1 VSFYILKIHNVEE
14 KMTLLL
20 SIGAG
25 LVIGFLIGL
34 TGMGGGALMTPFLL
48 FVMKFD
54 PVMAVGTD
62 LAFASITKIAGG
74 IQHYRHRNVSLK
86 HVAWMAVGS
95 IPASFG
101 GAQIVLRM
109 GPRLVED
116 VMPPILGGVLV
127 LVGLIILARALNV
140 FAPRE
145 FDEINWPIPLSLIA
159 IGVFGGFL
167 VGMTSIGGGTVIM
180 ALMIIFFTIPINFM
194 VGLDVVHG
202 AVLAAVAA
210 LTYAVAGQTD
220 WSLVGSLLIG
230 SVPGVWLGA
239 QAINRIDRRLVRL
252 VLSVLIIGAGLNL
265 LFG

>member
-1 VSFYILKIHNVEE
+1 
-14 KMTLLL
+14 MTLLPP
-20 SIGAG
+20 IGAG

-48 FVMKFD
+48 LVMKLD

-95 IPASFG
+95 LPASYV

-109 GPRLVED
+109 GPNLVEN
-116 VMPPILGGVLV
+116 VMPTILGGVLV
-127 LVGLIILARALNV
+127 AVGLIILARALNL
-140 FAPRE
+140 FAPRQ
-145 FDEINWPIPLSLIA
+145 FDEAQWPAPSALIT

-194 VGLDVVHG
+194 VGLDVLHG
-202 AVLAAVAA
+202 AVLASVAA
-210 LTYAVAGQTD
+210 LTYAAAGQTD
-220 WSLVGSLLIG
+220 WSLVGLLLIG

-239 QAINRIDRRLVRL
+239 HAINHIDRRLVRL

-265 LFG
+265 LFS